1 MNTTRP
7 DIAEH
12 LALVSAWLDE
22 NVVSYPTP
30 ASVTLS
36 DIQMNWTDLSGSLI
50 FSLDGKKVPD
60 RFVFSLDGTGWLKFF
75 MPMFT
80 SPLGAP
86 ASYAAVEFTEETRVV
101 MEEGL
106 RILIPK
112 LAGFGLDRVTGVWI
126 HQSTQWQTRVMDT
139 TAFEPARQR
148 IETGGY
154 SITVPTKQIDVSVW
168 KT

>member
-1 MNTTRP
+1 MRP
-7 DIAEH
+7 ELAEH
-12 LALVSAWLDE
+12 FVQVSAWLSE

-30 ASVTLS
+30 AAVTLS
-36 DIQMNWTDLSGSLI
+36 DIQMNWRDLSGSFLL
-50 FSLDGKKVPD
+50 SLDAMELPD

-86 ASYAAVEFTEETRVV
+86 ASYAAIKFTEETRVA

-106 RILIPK
+106 RILMPK
-112 LAGFGLDRVTGVWI
+112 LAGFGLHRVTGEWV
-126 HQSTQWQTRVMDT
+126 HQSTQWQMRVIDT
-139 TAFEPARQR
+139 TAFEQARQR

-154 SITVPTKQIDVSVW
+154 SITVPTQQD
-168 KT
+168 